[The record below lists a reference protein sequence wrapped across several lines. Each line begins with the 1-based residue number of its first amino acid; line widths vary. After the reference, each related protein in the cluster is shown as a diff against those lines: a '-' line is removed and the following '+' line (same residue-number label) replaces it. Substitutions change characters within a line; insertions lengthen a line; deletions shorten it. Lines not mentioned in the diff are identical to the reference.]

1 MNCNCDCQ
9 VANYLPDEDR
19 HLPNFGCTKCK
30 PSLHKEL
37 EELAIAQFEEQCN
50 RELTFTQLASSK

>member
-19 HLPNFGCTKCK
+19 HLPNFGCSSCK
-30 PSLHKEL
+30 QNLDDNIEKL
-37 EELAIAQFEEQCN
+37 LVAQFEEQCD
-50 RELTFTQLASSK
+50 RELAFTQLASSK